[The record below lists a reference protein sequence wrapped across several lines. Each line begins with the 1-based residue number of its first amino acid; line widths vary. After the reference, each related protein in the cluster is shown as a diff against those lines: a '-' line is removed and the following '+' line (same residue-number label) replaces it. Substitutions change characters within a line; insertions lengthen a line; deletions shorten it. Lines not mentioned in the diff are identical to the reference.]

1 MRDRSVAYGT
11 ALARAILGW
20 AGTARFAEPRG
31 LTWKPPQ
38 GRQYWV
44 NTGEPSQYIA
54 TSLSA
59 VSEAVTLGNP
69 ADTLAVGTAAERSFI
84 VTRPKS
90 SRIKTL
96 PGLNPTGVTEPY
108 WDRLRPFVLT
118 SLDQCAPPPPV
129 PFSEAPGSEFL
140 RQGKAGY
147 DTRRTVTPP
156 QHEIHLYWAGN
167 PRQIGH

>member
-1 MRDRSVAYGT
+1 MRDRSVVYGA
-11 ALARAILGW
+11 ALGRAILDW
-20 AGTARFAEPRG
+20 AAADRFAETRG
-31 LTWKPPQ
+31 LTWKPPR

-54 TSLSA
+54 TALSA

-69 ADTLAVGTAAERSFI
+69 ADTLAVGTAAERSLI

-140 RQGKAGY
+140 RQVKAVY
-147 DTRRTVTPP
+147 DTGRTLTPE
-156 QHEIHLYWAGN
+156 QRE
-167 PRQIGH
+167 